1 MKPTLLIP
9 IYEHK
14 DEIATVVDSLGPTGL
29 PCLIVN
35 DGSGAETRAVLE
47 QLVAKN
53 PWVTL
58 HHRAQNGG
66 RGAALKTGYRIAF
79 EHGYSHVLQLDAD
92 GQHDTADVPAFVAA
106 MADDPG
112 VLVLG
117 APQFD
122 DSAPKSR
129 LYGRQLSR
137 LMVWLATRSLAVDDP
152 LCGFRGIPLR
162 PTVALLDAIPTGDHM
177 EFDPQLIIQL
187 CWAGVAVRNVPTRVV
202 YRSGGLSHFDAL
214 WDNLRLSGMYAR
226 ALGGMLWRLPLGRG
240 AAASE
245 SGPGADKDSQ

>member
-14 DEIATVVDSLGPTGL
+14 DEIGAVVDSLAPAGL

-47 QLVAKN
+47 QLAARN
-53 PWVTL
+53 PWVRL

-66 RGAALKTGYRIAF
+66 RGAALKTGYRLAF
-79 EHGYSHVLQLDAD
+79 EHGYSHALQLDAD
-92 GQHDTADVPAFVAA
+92 GQHDAADVPAFVAA
-106 MADDPG
+106 MTLDPNA
-112 VLVLG
+112 LVLG

-137 LMVWLATRSLAVDDP
+137 LMVWIATRSVAVDDP

-162 PTVALLDAIPTGDHM
+162 PTVALLDAISTGDHM

-214 WDNLRLSGMYAR
+214 WDNVRLSGMYAR

-240 AAASE
+240 TAASE
-245 SGPGADKDSQ
+245 SAAGPEEDSP

>member
-14 DEIATVVDSLGPTGL
+14 DEISAVVDSLRPAGL

-47 QLVAKN
+47 QLAARN
-53 PWVTL
+53 PWLRL
-58 HHRAQNGG
+58 HHRAANGG
-66 RGAALKTGYRIAF
+66 RGAALKTGYRLAF
-79 EHGYSHVLQLDAD
+79 EHGYSHALQLDAD
-92 GQHDTADVPAFVAA
+92 GQHDASDVPAFLAA
-106 MADDPG
+106 MADAPHA
-112 VLVLG
+112 LVLG

-129 LYGRQLSR
+129 LYGRKLSR
-137 LMVWLATRSLAVDDP
+137 LMVWLATRSFAVDDP

-162 PTVALLDAIPTGDHM
+162 PTVALLDAVPTGDHM

-187 CWAGVAVRNVPTRVV
+187 CWAGVEVRNVPTRVV
-202 YRSGGLSHFDAL
+202 YRRGGLSHFDAL
-214 WDNLRLSGMYAR
+214 WDNVRLSGMYAL
-226 ALGGMLWRLPLGRG
+226 ALGGMLRRLPHAR
-240 AAASE
+240 ATAASR
-245 SGPGADKDSQ
+245 SDTTPGKDTP

>member
-1 MKPTLLIP
+1 MKATLLIP

-14 DEIATVVDSLGPTGL
+14 DEIGAVVDSLAPARL

-47 QLVAKN
+47 QLASQN
-53 PWVTL
+53 PWVKL
-58 HHRAQNGG
+58 HHRERNGG
-66 RGAALKTGYRIAF
+66 RGAALKTGYRLAF
-79 EHGYSHVLQLDAD
+79 EQGYTHALQLDAD
-92 GQHDTADVPAFVAA
+92 GQHESADVPVFVAA
-106 MADDPG
+106 MQEDPQA
-112 VLVLG
+112 LVLG

-122 DSAPKSR
+122 ESAPKIR

-137 LMVWLATRSLAVDDP
+137 LMVWIATRSVAVEDP

-162 PTVALLDAIPTGDHM
+162 PAVALLDAIPTGDHM

-187 CWAGVAVRNVPTRVV
+187 CWAGVQVRNVPTRVV

-214 WDNLRLSGMYAR
+214 WDNVRLSSMYSR
-226 ALGGMLWRLPLGRG
+226 SLGGMLWRLRLGRA
-240 AAASE
+240 AAASRSDAR
-245 SGPGADKDSQ
+245 SGKDAR

>member
-14 DEIATVVDSLGPTGL
+14 DEIGAVVDSLAPAGL

-47 QLVAKN
+47 KLAAEN
-53 PWVTL
+53 PWIRL
-58 HHRAQNGG
+58 HHRARNGG
-66 RGAALKTGYRIAF
+66 RGAALKTGYRLAF

-92 GQHDTADVPAFVAA
+92 AQHDAADVPAFLAV
-106 MADDPG
+106 MADDPRA
-112 VLVLG
+112 LVLG
-117 APQFD
+117 SPQFD

-137 LMVWLATRSLAVDDP
+137 WMVWLATRSVAVDDP

-162 PTVALLDAIPTGDHM
+162 PTVALLDAVPTGDHM

-187 CWAGVAVRNVPTRVV
+187 YWAGVAVRNVPTRVV

-214 WDNLRLSGMYAR
+214 WDNVRLSGMYAG
-226 ALGGMLWRLPLGRG
+226 ALGGMLWRLPFVRPAGAGRSAG
-240 AAASE
+240 GKS
-245 SGPGADKDSQ
+245 